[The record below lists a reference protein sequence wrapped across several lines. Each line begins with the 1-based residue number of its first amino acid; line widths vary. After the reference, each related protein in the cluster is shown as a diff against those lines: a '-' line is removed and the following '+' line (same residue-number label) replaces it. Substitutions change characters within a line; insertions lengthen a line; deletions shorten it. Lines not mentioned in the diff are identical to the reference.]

1 MISILILLCSFHAW
15 PADEEIQMSEEAK
28 KTDHDKDAFGPDPS
42 YEEKPYD
49 IEAQLAIYGGK
60 YKVKTARPLFEL
72 GDRLYWDGPVPLGG
86 TPFGEK
92 NPNAFWLMAF
102 GDWRTAV
109 GYNNKDN
116 KGEEFARLA
125 TRINL
130 DFDMRL
136 TSTERIH
143 SLITPLDRDGKF
155 TRVDFAI
162 PGDEDDSDSE
172 FEGDVDVDTL
182 FFEGDFGPIFA
193 GMSGHENNLDL
204 PFSFGLV
211 PMFTQNGIWVEDA
224 FTGFAIT
231 PFSARNSPGLGISN
245 FDITFYAG
253 FDRVSTPAVVDQTDV
268 DNNSEKN
275 TRMFGAFG
283 FAEANRG
290 YWEFGYGY
298 VDSEIDGLSYHNVT
312 LAHTRRIRH
321 RLSNSVRVIGN
332 FGQEGQ
338 LISPLPE
345 LDERKK
351 TADGIL
357 LLIENSLITSKPS
370 TLVPYFNLFV
380 GFDSPQALARDPG
393 AGGVLKNTGLNFEG
407 DALTAMPKLN
417 ADANNTFGGAIGVQ
431 YLFNLNQQLV
441 VEVATVIPHG
451 SEKDRV
457 VKENQYGIDVRYQR
471 PITNAWII
479 RADVMKGFGK
489 SEDTDEL
496 FGVRLEF
503 RRKF

>member
-1 MISILILLCSFHAW
+1 
-15 PADEEIQMSEEAK
+15 
-28 KTDHDKDAFGPDPS
+28 
-42 YEEKPYD
+42 
-49 IEAQLAIYGGK
+49 
-60 YKVKTARPLFEL
+60 
-72 GDRLYWDGPVPLGG
+72 
-86 TPFGEK
+86 
-92 NPNAFWLMAF
+92 
-102 GDWRTAV
+102 
-109 GYNNKDN
+109 
-116 KGEEFARLA
+116 
-125 TRINL
+125 
-130 DFDMRL
+130 
-136 TSTERIH
+136 
-143 SLITPLDRDGKF
+143 
-155 TRVDFAI
+155 
-162 PGDEDDSDSE
+162 
-172 FEGDVDVDTL
+172 
-182 FFEGDFGPIFA
+182 
-193 GMSGHENNLDL
+193 
-204 PFSFGLV
+204 
-211 PMFTQNGIWVEDA
+211 
-224 FTGFAIT
+224 
-231 PFSARNSPGLGISN
+231 
-245 FDITFYAG
+245 
-253 FDRVSTPAVVDQTDV
+253 
-268 DNNSEKN
+268 
-275 TRMFGAFG
+275 
-283 FAEANRG
+283 
-290 YWEFGYGY
+290 
-298 VDSEIDGLSYHNVT
+298 
-312 LAHTRRIRH
+312 
-321 RLSNSVRVIGN
+321 VIGN

-370 TLVPYFNLFV
+370 TLVPYFNLFA

-393 AGGVLKNTGLNFEG
+393 AGGILKNTGLNFEG

-441 VEVATVIPHG
+441 FEVATVIPHG